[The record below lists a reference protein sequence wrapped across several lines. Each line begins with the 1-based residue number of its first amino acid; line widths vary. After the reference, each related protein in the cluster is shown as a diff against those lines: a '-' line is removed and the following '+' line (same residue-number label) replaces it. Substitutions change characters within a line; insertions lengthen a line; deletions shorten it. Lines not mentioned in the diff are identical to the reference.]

1 MTSDGAGGSRL
12 SFLGHPV
19 PPSFDVRMVTIPAG
33 TSLDFD
39 EGAWRDAIVVL
50 EAGELEVECLRGGRR
65 SFAVGTI
72 MSLVGLELKTLHS
85 TGLEPVVLTAVS
97 RRTGTE
103 DQAPARP

>member
-39 EGAWRDAIVVL
+39 ERAWRDAIVVL

-65 SFAVGTI
+65 SFAVGAMMCLI
-72 MSLVGLELKTLHS
+72 GLQLKTLHS
-85 TGLEPVVLTAVS
+85 TGAEAVVLTAVS
-97 RRTGTE
+97 RQVDPE
-103 DQAPARP
+103 DAAPG